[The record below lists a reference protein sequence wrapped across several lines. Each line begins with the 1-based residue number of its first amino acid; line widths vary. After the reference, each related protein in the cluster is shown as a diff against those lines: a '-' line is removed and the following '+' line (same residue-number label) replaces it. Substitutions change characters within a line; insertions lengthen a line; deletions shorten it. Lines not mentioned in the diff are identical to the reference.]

1 MRYVTLSCSK
11 NLALWKMWMHNYIIF
26 VDVWLNETL
35 HRLFQTFAHVVKVS
49 QSFTLLDVKLPVT
62 LNIRWTLNMLC
73 ICFSLRL
80 GLSFISLELSVRCY
94 HGVDGVTPSV
104 YLTARNAAGL
114 DRIVLIALIT
124 WVLSLTCDAGIERTP
139 SRVTWARC
147 GGGVR
152 PNQRASE
159 C

>member
-1 MRYVTLSCSK
+1 MLSCSK

-62 LNIRWTLNMLC
+62 LNIRRTLNMLC

-80 GLSFISLELSVRCY
+80 GLSFSTWAVSPLYR
-94 HGVDGVTPSV
+94 GVDGVTPSV

-124 WVLSLTCDAGIERTP
+124 RVLSLTCDAGIERTP
-139 SRVTWARC
+139 SVTWARC
-147 GGGVR
+147 GGGVVGQTR
-152 PNQRASE
+152 ERANAN
-159 C
+159 